1 MRWLIKSFYFAIL
14 CVSHQPFLVLLMC
27 SSMFILYYKYDD
39 VGSRQQSRLVAPSLP
54 YNKQSGIFD
63 QIYTT
68 SKPAA
73 SILHSYR
80 TFHIHTYGLLPKNI
94 IIGDLQLI
102 CSIYLP
108 VPFQPFPSF
117 EQPTSHQQHILSL
130 AYVLLR
136 GRRNQESQPS
146 YMPSSR
152 YKFLEA
158 RGSSSK
164 IMSSFIPH
172 QL

>member
-1 MRWLIKSFYFAIL
+1 MQKYSNTRNLVKFLPGYENVSKLMLPYTLIFLALSPQWRDYGIFLFQNSRKINEMRWLIKSFYFAIL

-68 SKPAA
+68 SKPVA

-80 TFHIHTYGLLPKNI
+80 TFHIHTYGL
-94 IIGDLQLI
+94 
-102 CSIYLP
+102 
-108 VPFQPFPSF
+108 FPR
-117 EQPTSHQQHILSL
+117 IL
-130 AYVLLR
+130 
-136 GRRNQESQPS
+136 
-146 YMPSSR
+146 
-152 YKFLEA
+152 
-158 RGSSSK
+158 
-164 IMSSFIPH
+164 
-172 QL
+172 